1 MPLKHSTEKTSD
13 SIFSELELHEP
24 PGFLF
29 VDHIA
34 IAVCVGDLENQVRM
48 YQQIG
53 FHELHREEI
62 GGRDQVREVLL
73 QIGESPNLIQL
84 VEPMSADSPIQKQL
98 DSNGGRGG
106 LAHIGLR
113 VKNAKVAFDF
123 FKAKN
128 FCIID
133 EAPRPGSRGTT
144 VFFLH
149 PKSREG
155 PSFGVLYEV
164 VEDPTAGNVTYLSVV
179 K

>member
-1 MPLKHSTEKTSD
+1 MPVKIPTDKIYNSV
-13 SIFSELELHEP
+13 FSELEVYEP

-34 IAVCVGDLENQVRM
+34 IAVCAGDLESQVRM

-53 FHELHREEI
+53 FRELHREEI

-84 VEPMSADSPIQKQL
+84 VEPLSADSPVQKQL
-98 DSNGGRGG
+98 DRNGGRGG
-106 LAHIGLR
+106 LAHVGFR
-113 VKNAKVAFDF
+113 VKNAQVAFDF

-128 FCIID
+128 FHIID

-149 PKSREG
+149 PKSHED
-155 PSFGVLYEV
+155 SAFGVLYEV
-164 VEDPTAGNVTYLSVV
+164 VEDPTAE
-179 K
+179 